1 MKMIR
6 NNLKF
11 VRLYNRSEG
20 ISLIQTKRSLSAK
33 TKLFIDGKF
42 LDSKTNDWIDLHDP
56 ATNEVITK
64 VPKSTQDE
72 MNSAVQAAKNAYK
85 TWSQTSVLTRQQ
97 TMFKLQNLI
106 QQNNHWSIASLRS
119 KEKQ

>member
-1 MKMIR
+1 M
-6 NNLKF
+6 
-11 VRLYNRSEG
+11 
-20 ISLIQTKRSLSAK
+20 
-33 TKLFIDGKF
+33 
-42 LDSKTNDWIDLHDP
+42 
-56 ATNEVITK
+56 ITK

-106 QQNNHWSIASLRS
+106 QQNNVMMIFIFQLFNNLFSFIEESIGR
-119 KEKQ
+119 